1 MLFSLF
7 INDFEMYLLNN
18 SCDGIDIEY
27 SDEETFVFIK
37 FLILLYADDTVILSA
52 ST

>member
-27 SDEETFVFIK
+27 SDEYIK